1 MQYPLIGRQLLLNLR
16 WVHAFYN
23 GVVLLLLFYH
33 GWLGGTIRRARRARA
48 PLPFAAI
55 KRHRKTGP
63 VLVILGVIG
72 FFIGLTL
79 ILLHTGNVLEYSPHF
94 FTGLAIVV
102 LLVTTRAVSRKIKG
116 PDSTYRT
123 PHFIMGVAILCLYL
137 AEAVLGLGILL
148 NWLPTKP
155 PL

>member
-23 GVVLLLLFYH
+23 GGVLLMFFYH
-33 GWLGGTIRRARRARA
+33 GWLGTAIRRARRAKA

-55 KRHRKTGP
+55 KRHRKMGP
-63 VLVILGVIG
+63 VLVILGVTG

-79 ILLHTGNVLEYSPHF
+79 VLLHTGNVLEYYPHF
-94 FTGLAIVV
+94 FSGLAIVI
-102 LLVTTRAVSRKIKG
+102 LLVTTRAISRKIKG
-116 PDSTYRT
+116 PDSPYRT
-123 PHFIMGVAILCLYL
+123 PHFVMGIAILCLYL
-137 AEAVLGLGILL
+137 AEAVLGIGILF
-148 NWLPTKP
+148 NWFPANP